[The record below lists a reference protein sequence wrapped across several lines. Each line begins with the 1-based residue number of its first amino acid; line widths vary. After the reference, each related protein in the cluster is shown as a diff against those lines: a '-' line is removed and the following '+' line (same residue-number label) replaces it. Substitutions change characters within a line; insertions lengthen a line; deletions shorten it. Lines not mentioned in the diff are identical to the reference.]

1 MRVKKSGE
9 EKVGRGSSGRPSRRG
24 AFSGSVDEV
33 SSHPFLLSLEDA
45 EAKELAEKLNCLGE
59 KLSRFPTE
67 EHLLQYRSLVKE
79 LLRRA
84 VNGMKVRRDMKWRR
98 TDRNLYV
105 TVEKVESALV
115 ELEDIFLREGER
127 TKMLQL
133 MEEIKGCL
141 LSILL

>member
-9 EKVGRGSSGRPSRRG
+9 DKIGRGSSGRLPGRG
-24 AFSGSVDEV
+24 VFSGSVEEV
-33 SSHPFLLSLEDA
+33 SPQSFLLSLEDA
-45 EAKELAEKLNCLGE
+45 EAKELAERLNSLGE
-59 KLSRFPTE
+59 KLSRFPAE
-67 EHLLQYRSLVKE
+67 GLLLQYRSLVKE
-79 LLRRA
+79 MLRRA
-84 VNGMKVRRDMKWRR
+84 VGGMKLRRDMKWRR

>member
-1 MRVKKSGE
+1 MRVKKSGDG
-9 EKVGRGSSGRPSRRG
+9 KVGRGNSDRLSKRG
-24 AFSGSVDEV
+24 AFSGSVEEV
-33 SSHPFLLSLEDA
+33 SSQPFLLSLADA
-45 EAKELAEKLNCLGE
+45 EAKELAERLNSLGE

-67 EHLLQYRSLVKE
+67 GLLLQYRTLVKE

-84 VNGMKVRRDMKWRR
+84 VGGMKLRRDMKWRR

>member
-1 MRVKKSGE
+1 MRVKKSGDG
-9 EKVGRGSSGRPSRRG
+9 KVRGGDSGRLFRRG
-24 AFSGSVDEV
+24 FFPGSVEEA
-33 SSHPFLLSLEDA
+33 SSQSFSISLEDA
-45 EAKELAEKLNCLGE
+45 EAKELVKKLNSLGE
-59 KLSRFPTE
+59 KLSRFPSE
-67 EHLLQYRSLVKE
+67 VLLLQYRSLVKE

-84 VNGMKVRRDMKWRR
+84 LGGMKIRRDMKWRR

-105 TVEKVESALV
+105 TVEKVESTLG
-115 ELEDIFLREGER
+115 ELEDVFRREGER

>member
-9 EKVGRGSSGRPSRRG
+9 GKVGGGNAGRLSRRE
-24 AFSGSVDEV
+24 AFSGPIGEV
-33 SSHPFLLSLEDA
+33 SSSFFVSLEDA
-45 EAKELAEKLNCLGE
+45 EAKELVKKLNSLGE
-59 KLSRFPTE
+59 KLSRYPAE
-67 EHLLQYRSLVKE
+67 ALLIQYRSLVKE

-84 VNGMKVRRDMKWRR
+84 VGGMNLRRDMKWRR

-105 TVEKVESALV
+105 TVEKVESVLG
-115 ELEDIFLREGER
+115 ELEDVFRREGER

-133 MEEIKGCL
+133 MDEIKGCL